1 MLILRRRTTTCDS
14 STVQIVQSHQVASFE
29 SDPRPP
35 RIGVCVSF
43 AEESCARKIP
53 FPKHGGF
60 IEDRQFFSEL
70 HRRQNCQKVCMWVE
84 IISKRLAGDH
94 SRTYAAQLPPDVS
107 RARLR
112 FQHTGP
118 TPSAGVLEG
127 AYGSLPNRSVYMCL
141 VDLEKTFDRVQSRL

>member
-1 MLILRRRTTTCDS
+1 MKTDNFSLR
-14 STVQIVQSHQVASFE
+14 
-29 SDPRPP
+29 
-35 RIGVCVSF
+35 
-43 AEESCARKIP
+43 
-53 FPKHGGF
+53 F
-60 IEDRQFFSEL
+60 IEG
-70 HRRQNCQKVCMWVE
+70 KIVKIMCMWVE